1 MSRVMAFGTSMNSRS
16 INRKLASYAA
26 SLVADTHVEPLTP
39 ADFPLPVYSQDL
51 ERESGIP
58 QAAHDFLAAIA
69 NADAL
74 VISFAEHNGSYTAAF
89 KNLFDW
95 ASRAE
100 RKVFQNKPVLLLS
113 TSPGGG
119 GGKTVLAQASA
130 MMPHFDG
137 VVVGALSIPRAGQN
151 LDTETGRV
159 VDEALHNQLLALAKT
174 LAESLK

>member
-1 MSRVMAFGTSMNSRS
+1 MSRILALGTSMNSRS

-26 SLVADTHVEPLTP
+26 SLVVDNHVEALTP
-39 ADFPLPVYSQDL
+39 ADFPLPLYSQDL
-51 ERESGIP
+51 ERASGIP
-58 QAAHDFLAAIA
+58 KAAHDFLAAIA
-69 NADAL
+69 SADAL

-119 GGKTVLAQASA
+119 GGKTVLAQANA

-151 LDTETGRV
+151 LDVETGRV
-159 VDEALHNQLLALAKT
+159 VDAVLHNRLLDLAEALAET
-174 LAESLK
+174 LK